1 MRKMFQPR
9 RGVFQ
14 PRCGF
19 VVALAL
25 WSMAAGYARG
35 QGGHVYGQ
43 SAQPSATA
51 SQVPAKAGGS
61 PPPVMKRQILNAVD
75 AGDGDVT
82 VRELRR
88 AILEQPERLDLRLQL
103 VQHFEKLGETELV
116 VEHLRLLTE
125 RFPANEDLNLRLA
138 RSLRRS
144 GARDEALRILRN
156 LTARQSVHSPAVWSL
171 TGILLDELN
180 RPMEG
185 EAEHRRALELAHED
199 VDVYENNLGFNLLEQ
214 GRRDEA
220 VTLFEAALQRRP
232 RSEVAR
238 NNLGAALASRKEG
251 EIDTSTIL
259 AHWKSVIDPASA
271 HNNLAA
277 VLIEQGRYAE
287 ARAELEASLKLRF
300 DLPAAWK
307 NLQLVSE
314 LDGQP
319 VTIPRAMPPEKRPEK
334 RPETAKA
341 SGWQKFRHGVRRTF
355 VSDEIV
361 LKPERSTRR
370 ASR

>member
-1 MRKMFQPR
+1 MRRMFQGH
-9 RGVFQ
+9 RGLMVA
-14 PRCGF
+14 
-19 VVALAL
+19 ALAL
-25 WSMAAGYARG
+25 WSMA
-35 QGGHVYGQ
+35 GGDGRRLWAQ
-43 SAQPSATA
+43 SSGGPRTAAPS
-51 SQVPAKAGGS
+51 S
-61 PPPVMKRQILNAVD
+61 PPAVMKRQVLNAID

-88 AILEQPERLDLRLQL
+88 AILEQPERLDLRLEL
-103 VQHFEKLGETELV
+103 VKHFEKLGETELV
-116 VEHLRLLTE
+116 VEHLRLLSE

-138 RSLRRS
+138 RSLRS
-144 GARDEALRILRN
+144 GGARDEALRILRN
-156 LTARQSVHSPAVWSL
+156 LTARQTVDSPAVWSL

-185 EAEHRRALELAHED
+185 EAEHRRALELARRDEMSAE
-199 VDVYENNLGFNLLEQ
+199 VDIYENNLGFNLLAQ

-220 VTLFEAALQRRP
+220 VVLFEAALARRP

-238 NNLGAALASRKEG
+238 NNLATALASTKEG
-251 EIDTSTIL
+251 EIDTPAVL

-277 VLIEQGRYAE
+277 VLMEQGRYPE
-287 ARAELEASLKLRF
+287 ARAELEESLKLRI

-307 NLQLVSE
+307 NLQLLSE

-319 VTIPRAMPPEKRPEK
+319 VTIPAVKNPAPEAKKRLE
-334 RPETAKA
+334 AKN
-341 SGWQKFRHGVRRTF
+341 SGWQKIRRGVRKTF
-355 VSDEIV
+355 ISDEEV

>member
-1 MRKMFQPR
+1 MRKMFQGH
-9 RGVFQ
+9 RGL
-14 PRCGF
+14 
-19 VVALAL
+19 VVTALAL
-25 WSMAAGYARG
+25 WSMAGGDGHRLLAQSSTGLRTGAGLA
-35 QGGHVYGQ
+35 
-43 SAQPSATA
+43 
-51 SQVPAKAGGS
+51 AKS

-88 AILEQPERLDLRLQL
+88 AILEQPERLDLRLEL
-103 VQHFEKLGETELV
+103 VKHFEKLGEAELV
-116 VEHLRLLTE
+116 VEHLRLLSE

-138 RSLRRS
+138 RSLRS
-144 GARDEALRILRN
+144 GGARDEALRILRN
-156 LTARQSVHSPAVWSL
+156 LTARQSVDSPAVWSL

-185 EAEHRRALELAHED
+185 EAEHRRALEFARRDEMSAD
-199 VDVYENNLGFNLLEQ
+199 VDIYENNLGFNLMEQ

-220 VTLFEAALQRRP
+220 VVLFEAALARRP

-238 NNLGAALASRKEG
+238 NNLATALASSKEG
-251 EIDTSTIL
+251 EMDTPTIL

-277 VLIEQGRYAE
+277 VLMEQGRYPE
-287 ARAELEASLKLRF
+287 ARAELEQSLKLRF

-307 NLQLVSE
+307 NLQLLSE

-319 VTIPRAMPPEKRPEK
+319 VTVPAGRVAAPEAKKRLD
-334 RPETAKA
+334 AKN
-341 SGWQKFRHGVRRTF
+341 SGWQKIRRGVRKTF
-355 VSDEIV
+355 ISDEEV

>member
-1 MRKMFQPR
+1 MTRMFQAH
-9 RGVFQ
+9 RGL
-14 PRCGF
+14 
-19 VVALAL
+19 VVTSLAL
-25 WSMAAGYARG
+25 WSMAGGDGHRLLAQSSTGLRTGAGLA
-35 QGGHVYGQ
+35 
-43 SAQPSATA
+43 
-51 SQVPAKAGGS
+51 AKS

-88 AILEQPERLDLRLQL
+88 AILEQPERLDLRLEL
-103 VQHFEKLGETELV
+103 VKHFEKLGEAELV
-116 VEHLRLLTE
+116 VEHLRLLSE

-138 RSLRRS
+138 RSLRS
-144 GARDEALRILRN
+144 GGARDEALRILRN
-156 LTARQSVHSPAVWSL
+156 LTARQSVDSPAVWSL

-185 EAEHRRALELAHED
+185 EAEHRRALEFARRDEMSAD
-199 VDVYENNLGFNLLEQ
+199 VDIYENNLGFNLMEQ

-220 VTLFEAALQRRP
+220 VVLFEAALARRP

-238 NNLGAALASRKEG
+238 NNLVTALASGKEG
-251 EIDTSTIL
+251 EMDTPAIL

-277 VLIEQGRYAE
+277 VLMEQGRYPE
-287 ARAELEASLKLRF
+287 ARAELEQSLKLRF

-307 NLQLVSE
+307 NLQLLSE

-319 VTIPRAMPPEKRPEK
+319 VTVPAPEPKK
-334 RPETAKA
+334 ALDAKN
-341 SGWQKFRHGVRRTF
+341 SGWKKIRRGVRKTF
-355 VSDEIV
+355 ISDEEV